1 MSTAAAILNPQEA
14 PAEAPV
20 QNGVPP
26 SAAPQA
32 PQTAS
37 GWWDG
42 FKDNE
47 LKGYLANKNYDSP
60 ETLGKAYRSLEQ
72 LLGADKAGRT
82 VVMPKD
88 DNDVEGRK
96 AFYSKLG
103 VPETPD
109 GYKLPF
115 PEGDDG
121 VFSKTAANWFHE
133 AGIPAKSAERIAANW
148 NKFIEEQVK
157 AGQAQDQERGTKELE
172 ALKAEWG
179 PDFESRG
186 ELGRRGLR
194 EVGSKAG
201 FDDNDLASLER
212 AIGAAKTIK
221 LFSTLG
227 SYLQESGF
235 AGGQANQGFGMSMQ
249 KAQERLNEIHAERAS
264 GKINDYAWKNEAEP
278 EIEKLMKI
286 LVTRAA

>member
-1 MSTAAAILNPQEA
+1 MSNAAEILNPQTPA
-14 PAEAPV
+14 AEAPI
-20 QNGVPP
+20 QGGTAP
-26 SAAPQA
+26 SATPET
-32 PQTAS
+32 QTPS
-37 GWWDG
+37 GWWDS
-42 FKDNE
+42 FKDGE
-47 LKGYLANKNYDSP
+47 LKGYLANKAYDSP

-72 LLGADKAGRT
+72 LMGADKAGRT
-82 VVMPKD
+82 VVLPKD

-103 VPETPD
+103 VPESPD
-109 GYKLPF
+109 GYKLPL

-121 VFSKTAANWFHE
+121 AFSKTAAKWFHE

-148 NKFIEEQVK
+148 NTFIEEQVK
-157 AGQAQDQERGTKELE
+157 VGQTQDLERGKLELE
-172 ALKAEWG
+172 QLKAEWG
-179 PDFESRG
+179 ADFETRG

-194 EVGSKAG
+194 EVGAKAG
-201 FDDNDLASLER
+201 FDDADLAALEKS
-212 AIGAAKTIK
+212 IGTAKTIK

-227 SYLQESGF
+227 SYLQESSF

-264 GKINDYAWKNEAEP
+264 GKINDYAWRTEAEP
-278 EIEKLMKI
+278 EIERLMKI